1 MTNHK
6 VKETIIRLLN
16 NIGSESEI
24 RKYLKRFSSNE
35 GMKFAIIKV
44 GGGILKDDIDNLV
57 SSLSFLQQVGL
68 TPIVV
73 HGAGPQLDEQLQQAN
88 ISPQFIDGKRVTNP
102 EVLKVA
108 RKVFISEN
116 HNLVSALKSAGVDAA
131 SFYSGI
137 FECELE
143 NENLGLVGTIK
154 SVHDHDLIESVRN
167 GAIPV
172 VSPLGETEQGQI
184 VNINADTATLA
195 LAKTIEPY
203 KVVFLTSTGGILDA
217 NENLM
222 PAISLQNDYDYL
234 MQQDWLHSGMKLKL
248 QQIYELLNHVSSATS
263 VSITKPSLVA
273 KELFTDRGSGTLVN
287 KGEKILEFCDWQQV
301 EKNKLT
307 DLIESSFG
315 HCLQQ
320 NYFEKT
326 QLHKAYVTECYR
338 AATIVIH
345 DYAIPYIDKFVVEDS
360 AKGEGLGTA
369 VWNRMLQDNSQLF
382 WRASSHNPI
391 NKFYFSMADGF
402 IRGKEWNVFW
412 RGIDDLALIQSC
424 VQQATSRARTVIN
437 SGEISGELS

>member
-6 VKETIIRLLN
+6 VKETIVRLLN
-16 NIGSESEI
+16 NMGSESEI

-44 GGGILKDDIDNLV
+44 GGAILKDDIDNLV

-73 HGAGPQLDEQLQQAN
+73 HGAGPQLNAQLEQEKIEAE
-88 ISPQFIDGKRVTNP
+88 FIEGKRVTNS

-116 HNLVSALKSAGVDAA
+116 HNLVNTLKNAGVDAA

-143 NENLGLVGTIK
+143 NETLGLVGTIQ

-195 LAKTIEPY
+195 LAKAIEPY
-203 KVVFLTSTGGILDA
+203 KVVFLTGTGGILGAD
-217 NENLM
+217 ETLI

-234 MQQDWLHSGMKLKL
+234 MQQSWLHSGMKLKL
-248 QQIYELLNHVSSATS
+248 QQIYELLNHVSNATS

-287 KGEKILEFCDWQQV
+287 KGEKIHQFNDWQHLAQD
-301 EKNKLT
+301 KLT
-307 DLIESSFG
+307 GLIESSFG
-315 HCLQQ
+315 HHLQRH
-320 NYFEKT
+320 YFEQT
-326 QLHKAYVTECYR
+326 QLHRAYVTECYR
-338 AATIVIH
+338 AATIVTN
-345 DYAIPYIDKFVVEDS
+345 DYAVPYLDKFVVEDS

-369 VWNRMLQDNSQLF
+369 VWNTMLHDNPQLF

-402 IRGKEWNVFW
+402 IRGNEWNVFW
-412 RGIDDLALIQSC
+412 RGVDDFSLIQSC
-424 VQQATSRARTVIN
+424 VQQAINRPRTVN
-437 SGEISGELS
+437 SGELS

>member
-16 NIGSESEI
+16 NMGSENEI

-44 GGGILKDDIDNLV
+44 GGAILKDDIDNLV

-73 HGAGPQLDEQLQQAN
+73 HGAGPQLNEQLEQERIEA
-88 ISPQFIDGKRVTNP
+88 QFIEGKRVTNS

-116 HNLVSALKSAGVDAA
+116 HNLVNALKNTGVDAV
-131 SFYSGI
+131 SFYSGV
-137 FECELE
+137 FECALE
-143 NENLGLVGTIK
+143 SKSLGLVGSIQ
-154 SVHDHDLIESVRN
+154 SVHAHDLIESVRN

-217 NENLM
+217 DEKLI
-222 PAISLQNDYDYL
+222 PAISLQNDYHYL
-234 MQQDWLHSGMKLKL
+234 MQQSWLHSGMKLKL
-248 QQIYELLNHVSSATS
+248 QQIYQLLNHVSSATS

-287 KGEKILEFCDWQQV
+287 KGEKIYQFDNWQELSKV
-301 EKNKLT
+301 KLT
-307 DLIESSFG
+307 NLIESSFG
-315 HCLQQ
+315 YHLQP
-320 NYFEKT
+320 NYFQKT

-338 AATIVIH
+338 AATIVTN
-345 DYAIPYIDKFVVEDS
+345 DYAIPYLDKFVVEDS

-369 VWNRMLQDNSQLF
+369 VWNRMLLDNPQLF
-382 WRASSHNPI
+382 WRASANNPI

-402 IRGKEWNVFW
+402 VRGKLWNVFW
-412 RGIDDLALIQSC
+412 RGINDHSLIHSC
-424 VQQATSRARTVIN
+424 VQQAMSRPRTV
-437 SGEISGELS
+437 ISGELS

>member
-6 VKETIIRLLN
+6 VKETIVRLLN
-16 NIGSESEI
+16 NMGSESEI

-44 GGGILKDDIDNLV
+44 GGAIIKDDIDNLV

-73 HGAGPQLDEQLQQAN
+73 HGAGPQLNEQLEQEKIEA
-88 ISPQFIDGKRVTNP
+88 QFIDGKRVTNAD
-102 EVLKVA
+102 VLKIA

-116 HNLVSALKSAGVDAA
+116 HNLVNALKNSGVDAA

-137 FECELE
+137 FECALE
-143 NENLGLVGTIK
+143 NESLGLVGTIK

-203 KVVFLTSTGGILDA
+203 KVVFLTGTGGILGADG
-217 NENLM
+217 NLI
-222 PAISLQNDYDYL
+222 PAISLQNDYNYL
-234 MQQDWLHSGMKLKL
+234 MQQSWLHSGMKLKL
-248 QQIYELLNHVSSATS
+248 QQIYELLNTVSNSTS

-287 KGEKILEFCDWQQV
+287 KGEKIFQFKDWQNLS
-301 EKNKLT
+301 KDKLT
-307 DLIESSFG
+307 CLIESSFG
-315 HCLQQ
+315 HRLQPKYYEQ
-320 NYFEKT
+320 T

-338 AATIVIH
+338 AATVVTG
-345 DYAIPYIDKFVVEDS
+345 DYAIPYLDKFVVEDS

-369 VWNRMLQDNSQLF
+369 VWNRMLLDNPQLF

-391 NKFYFSMADGF
+391 NKFYYSMADGF
-402 IRGKEWNVFW
+402 FRDKEWNIFW
-412 RGIDDLALIQSC
+412 RGINDFTTIQSC
-424 VQQATSRARTVIN
+424 VQQAINRPRTV
-437 SGEISGELS
+437 ISGELS

>member
-44 GGGILKDDIDNLV
+44 GGGILKQDIDNLV

-116 HNLVSALKSAGVDAA
+116 HNLVSALKSAGVDAV

-137 FECELE
+137 FECELDAKD
-143 NENLGLVGTIK
+143 LGLVGTIK
-154 SVHDHDLIESVRN
+154 SVHDEDLIESVRN

-184 VNINADTATLA
+184 VNVNADIATLA

-203 KVVFLTSTGGILDA
+203 KVVFLTGTGGILDA
-217 NENLM
+217 NDKLI
-222 PAISLQNDYDYL
+222 PVISLQNDYEHM

-248 QQIYELLNHVSSATS
+248 QQIHELLNSVSSATS
-263 VSITKPSLVA
+263 VSITKPGLVA

-287 KGEKILEFCDWQQV
+287 KGEKILTFTDWQQISRD
-301 EKNKLT
+301 KLAQ
-307 DLIESSFG
+307 LIESSFG
-315 HCLQQ
+315 HSLSDD
-320 NYFEKT
+320 YFEQT
-326 QLHKAYVTECYR
+326 RLHTAYVTECYR
-338 AATIVIH
+338 AATIVTH
-345 DYAIPYIDKFVVEDS
+345 DYTVPYLDKFVVEDG

-369 VWNRMLQDNSQLF
+369 VWNTMLHDNPQLF
-382 WRASSHNPI
+382 WRASTYNPI
-391 NKFYFSMADGF
+391 NKFYYSVADGF

-412 RGIDDLALIQSC
+412 RGIDDLSLIQSC
-424 VQQATSRARTVIN
+424 IQQATGRARTVVN
-437 SGEISGELS
+437 SGEIPGEQS

>member
-6 VKETIIRLLN
+6 VKETIVRLLN
-16 NIGSESEI
+16 NMGSENEI

-44 GGGILKDDIDNLV
+44 GGAILKDDIDNLV

-73 HGAGPQLDEQLQQAN
+73 HGAGPQLNEQLEQEKIEA
-88 ISPQFIDGKRVTNP
+88 QFIDGKRVTNSD
-102 EVLKVA
+102 VLKIA

-116 HNLVSALKSAGVDAA
+116 HNLVNALKNSGVDAA

-137 FECELE
+137 FECALE
-143 NENLGLVGTIK
+143 NESLGLVGTIQ

-203 KVVFLTSTGGILDA
+203 KVVFLTGTGGILDA
-217 NENLM
+217 NGKLI
-222 PAISLQNDYDYL
+222 PAISLQNDYNYL
-234 MQQDWLHSGMKLKL
+234 MQQSWLHSGMKLKL
-248 QQIYELLNHVSSATS
+248 QQIYELLNAVSNSTS

-287 KGEKILEFCDWQQV
+287 KGEKIFQFKDWQYLS
-301 EKNKLT
+301 KDKLT

-315 HCLQQ
+315 HHLQP
-320 NYFEKT
+320 NYYEQT

-338 AATIVIH
+338 AATVVTN
-345 DYAIPYIDKFVVEDS
+345 DYAIPYLDKFVVEDS

-369 VWNRMLQDNSQLF
+369 VWNRMLLDNPQLF

-391 NKFYFSMADGF
+391 NKFYYSMADGF
-402 IRGKEWNVFW
+402 VRGKEWNVFW
-412 RGIDDLALIQSC
+412 RGINDFTTIQSC
-424 VQQATSRARTVIN
+424 VQQAINRPRTVI
-437 SGEISGELS
+437 SGDLS

>member
-1 MTNHK
+1 MTNQK
-6 VKETIIRLLN
+6 VKETIIKLLN

-24 RKYLKRFSSNE
+24 RKYLKRFSSND

-44 GGGILKDDIDNLV
+44 GGAILRDDIDNLI

-68 TPIVV
+68 TPIVM
-73 HGAGPQLDEQLQQAN
+73 HGAGPQLDDELKQEN
-88 ISPQFIDGKRVTNP
+88 ISPQFIEGKRVTNT

-116 HNLVSALKSAGVDAA
+116 HKLVNALKNSGVDAA

-137 FECELE
+137 FECELD
-143 NENLGLVGTIK
+143 NETLGLVGSIK

-172 VSPLGETEQGQI
+172 VSPLGETGQGQI
-184 VNINADTATLA
+184 VNINADIATLA

-203 KVVFLTSTGGILDA
+203 KVVFLTGTGGILDA
-217 NENLM
+217 NQKLI
-222 PAISLQNDYDYL
+222 PAISLENDYEYL
-234 MQQDWLHSGMKLKL
+234 MEKNWLHSGMKLKL
-248 QQIYELLNHVSSATS
+248 QQIHQLLNSVSSATS
-263 VSITKPSLVA
+263 VSITKPGLLA

-287 KGEKILEFCDWQQV
+287 KGEKIFEFNSWQHIATD
-301 EKNKLT
+301 KLT

-315 HCLQQ
+315 YHLQQ
-320 NYFEKT
+320 KYFDQT

-338 AATIVIH
+338 AATIVTD
-345 DYAIPYIDKFVVEDS
+345 DYEIPYLDKFVVEDS

-369 VWNRMLQDNSQLF
+369 VWNKMLHDNPQLF

-402 IRGKEWNVFW
+402 IRGQEWNVFW
-412 RGIDDLALIQSC
+412 RGINDFALIQSC
-424 VQQATSRARTVIN
+424 VQHAVNRPRTVN
-437 SGEISGELS
+437 SGEIS